1 MQNAID
7 FIDKTKQQVR
17 KTVESVDEV
26 KRSLNKQKS
35 ERETIEKVQNRR

>member
-7 FIDKTKQQVR
+7 FIDQTKQQVR

-26 KRSLNKQKS
+26 KRSLNKQKG
-35 ERETIEKVQNRR
+35 ERETIEKAQNRR